1 MIEICG
7 ILCHC
12 NIIWFLFH
20 TFSFSGSSPFLSM
33 SLPRLH
39 QLFPSAQIF
48 LLFVPLLQWLSLA
61 CVLQALLHRL
71 PLPQR
76 LGLLAVSNSLPFP
89 QCFPSASRI
98 LTFPHPTPAENI
110 MEESHCPITTV
121 GAFRWGTFYHK
132 STFSTPSSVPPYLE
146 HEDQGQPPCVVSLS
160 TLDSFSVCP
169 L

>member
-1 MIEICG
+1 
-7 ILCHC
+7 
-12 NIIWFLFH
+12 
-20 TFSFSGSSPFLSM
+20 M

-39 QLFPSAQIF
+39 QLLPFAQIF

-71 PLPQR
+71 PLPQG

-98 LTFPHPTPAENI
+98 LTFPPPTPTCRE
-110 MEESHCPITTV
+110 
-121 GAFRWGTFYHK
+121 YHGGV
-132 STFSTPSSVPPYLE
+132 SLPHHHSVSLQMGNLLPQMDVLHSQLSASLPRTR
-146 HEDQGQPPCVVSLS
+146 GPRTASRVISLS